1 MADSGWQRLLDSF
14 LRPDI
19 IWPMEKYLPGDD
31 STVMTRDEVRA
42 FDAWAINTLG
52 VPGVVLM
59 ENAGRSCAELI
70 VDKLKDVAERKVCIF
85 CGTGNNGGDGYVIAR
100 HLINRGIKVTVVV
113 CGDRNKIKGDA
124 RTNLDILEQMGE
136 SIELLNPSDQDIAGE
151 VERLGT
157 GAGVIVDSL
166 FGTGLRGQLS
176 DEYRRLIESINTC
189 ESRVLAVDIP
199 SGLDC
204 DAGEPLGGAIR
215 AAWTV
220 TFVAVKKGFLSAIAV
235 QYTGEIFV
243 ASIGIATR

>member
-1 MADSGWQRLLDSF
+1 
-14 LRPDI
+14 
-19 IWPMEKYLPGDD
+19 MEKYSPDKKCV
-31 STVMTRDEVRA
+31 VMTRQEVRA

-52 VPGVVLM
+52 IPGVVLM
-59 ENAGRSCAELI
+59 ENAGRSCAEL
-70 VDKLKDVAERKVCIF
+70 VGDKLKDVAQPKVCIF

-100 HLINRGIKVTVVV
+100 HLINHGIKIVVVV

-124 RTNLDILEQMGE
+124 KINLEILERMGWPV
-136 SIELLNPSDQDIAGE
+136 ELLNPSDEDIAGKI
-151 VERLGT
+151 ERFSA

-176 DEYRRLIESINTC
+176 DEYMRLIESINAC
-189 ESRVLAVDIP
+189 NSPVLAVDIP

-204 DAGEPLGGAIR
+204 DAGEPLGVAIR

-220 TFVAVKKGFLSAIAV
+220 TFVAVKKGFLSEIAT

-243 ASIGIATR
+243 ASIGIVTR

>member
-1 MADSGWQRLLDSF
+1 MERYS
-14 LRPDI
+14 PD
-19 IWPMEKYLPGDD
+19 KKCV
-31 STVMTRDEVRA
+31 VMTRDEVRA
-42 FDAWAINTLG
+42 FDAWAINTIG
-52 VPGVVLM
+52 IPGVVLM

-70 VDKLKDVAERKVCIF
+70 EDKLKDVAGQKVCIF

-100 HLINRGIKVTVVV
+100 HLINRGIKVTVAI
-113 CGDRNKIKGDA
+113 CGDRSKIKGDA
-124 RTNLDILEQMGE
+124 KINLDILEQMGRPV
-136 SIELLNPSDQDIAGE
+136 ELLDPSGRDIAGE
-151 VERLGT
+151 VERLGN

-166 FGTGLRGQLS
+166 LGTGLRGQLS
-176 DEYRRLIESINTC
+176 DEYRRLIDSINAC
-189 ESRVLAVDIP
+189 NSPVLAVDIP

-220 TFVAVKKGFLSAIAV
+220 TFVAVKKGFLSAIAA

>member
-1 MADSGWQRLLDSF
+1 M
-14 LRPDI
+14 
-19 IWPMEKYLPGDD
+19 
-31 STVMTRDEVRA
+31 VMTRDEVRA

-52 VPGVVLM
+52 IPGVVLM
-59 ENAGRSCAELI
+59 ENAGRSCAGLI
-70 VDKLKDVAERKVCIF
+70 VEKLKDVAESKVCIF

-100 HLINRGIKVTVVV
+100 HLINRGIQVVVVV

-124 RTNLDILEQMGE
+124 KINLDILERMGRPV
-136 SIELLNPSDQDIAGE
+136 ELINPSGRDIADE
-151 VERLGT
+151 VERLGN

-176 DEYRRLIESINTC
+176 DEYGRLIESINAC
-189 ESRVLAVDIP
+189 NSPVLAVDIP

-204 DAGEPLGGAIR
+204 DSGEPLGVAIR

-220 TFVAVKKGFLSAIAV
+220 TFVAVKKGFVSANAA